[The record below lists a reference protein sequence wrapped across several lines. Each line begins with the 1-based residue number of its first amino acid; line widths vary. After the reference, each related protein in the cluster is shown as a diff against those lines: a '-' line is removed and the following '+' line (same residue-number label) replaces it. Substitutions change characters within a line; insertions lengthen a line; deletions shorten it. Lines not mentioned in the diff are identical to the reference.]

1 MERIVA
7 TCAIICSILYIISMK
22 RFIIA
27 TSLCV
32 LFALNALSQNDTR
45 PVVGVAEFS
54 CQENSPY
61 TGLVTEKVVEM
72 LTNTKRFRV
81 VDRTSIDKIH
91 AELELQK
98 SEAFIDSK
106 NLVEQDIAVAA
117 EKMITGHI
125 IKIPVYKMRNSDGS
139 TRGYKASVGFEMKVV
154 DVATGLSSEATSFQ
168 GKASKECLSPEA
180 AVTMAMSSIQN
191 EISEWFKVNFPVTCT
206 IAKIIDDKTVLIKG
220 GVAQGVMPG
229 NTLIVEVVEE
239 LEGMPYHKTLGEIKV
254 KNSSGQYFSECAVPS
269 KVMSGIKTNF
279 DNATNIICTLKI
291 AK

>member
-1 MERIVA
+1 MAHKAVIRSLNSLIQTLMRRFLTIVA
-7 TCAIICSILYIISMK
+7 
-22 RFIIA
+22 
-27 TSLCV
+27 LCV
-32 LFALNALSQNDTR
+32 FIAHNAICQGDSR

-81 VDRTSIDKIH
+81 VDRTSHDKIR

-98 SEAFIDSK
+98 SEAFLDSK

-125 IKIPVYKMRNSDGS
+125 IKIPVYKMKNPDGS
-139 TRGYKASVGFEMKVV
+139 VRGFKASVGFEMKVV

-180 AVTMAMSSIQN
+180 AVTMAMSSIQD
-191 EISEWFKVNFPVTCT
+191 EIAEWFRVNFPMTCT
-206 IAKIIDDKTVLIKG
+206 ISKILNDKTILVKG
-220 GVAQGVMPG
+220 GVAQGIMPG

-239 LEGMPYHKTLGEIKV
+239 LDGMPYHQTLGEIKV
-254 KNSSGQYFSECAVPS
+254 KSSSGQYFSECTVPS
-269 KVMSGIKTNF
+269 KIMSAIKTNF
-279 DNATNIICTLKI
+279 DNNSKILCTLKTS
-291 AK
+291 K